1 MENSEVLRKTLQ
13 YVGRYQGRVVG
24 IVLLSLVGVACEVA
38 RPLPVKYI
46 IDNVLNGQPLPA
58 FLQSVAAGAGLAGS
72 KPQVLGLLTAATM
85 LFIVGAAGISLL
97 VSHVT
102 TKLCQRLVHD
112 LSVDVFDKLQQLS
125 LAFYSKNKL
134 GELLQRVSGDVYV
147 VYALVAQILVPVITS
162 LASLVAMFYV
172 MARLNLLLACLSIA
186 VVPALA
192 LLLYFFNK
200 PMSDSTVDEYSLL
213 GQLSAFLQQS
223 LSSIKIIQAYTQ
235 ERYTKEQFENH
246 SLEYSKS
253 YVLSTRISTTY
264 VVLTGVI
271 TSLVGAG
278 VVGLGAY
285 KCLQGQLS
293 VGDLFV
299 FLGYISA
306 LFGPVNSLSTMVGTA
321 VKLGARGRRIFE
333 ILGSE
338 DVIHDAPTAREIEH
352 LRGEVEFKN
361 VTFGYGAPGGAS
373 PILNDFNLRVRPGQV
388 VAIVGPTGAGKTSII
403 SLLLRFYDPWQG
415 EVLLDG
421 QPLTDIS
428 LHSLRNNVSLVLQ
441 DAFIFPVSLAENI
454 AFGNPDA
461 TLAEIIE
468 AAKTAQAHDFIMR
481 LPLGYQTV
489 ASEAGVSLSGGE
501 KQRISLARAFLR
513 QTPILILDEPTSAL
527 DVKTEAKIFQEL
539 AAHSVGKTVFIVS
552 HRLSTIRQAD
562 VIVTIKDGVLAEQG
576 THDEL
581 MQRDN
586 VYANLYKFQ

>member
-1 MENSEVLRKTLQ
+1 MENSEVLRKTFQ
-13 YVGRYQGRVVG
+13 YVGRYRARVVG
-24 IVLLSLVGVACEVA
+24 IVLLALVGVGCEVA

-46 IDNVLNGQPLPA
+46 IDHVLGNQPLPG
-58 FLQSVAAGAGLAGS
+58 FLTRAAGLAGAGS
-72 KPQVLGLLTAATM
+72 KPQLLVLLTVATVV
-85 LFIVGAAGISLL
+85 FILGAAAISLL
-97 VSHVT
+97 VSHFT

-147 VYALVAQILVPVITS
+147 VYSLVAQILIPVITS
-162 LASLVAMFYV
+162 LAALLAMFYV
-172 MARLNLLLACLSIA
+172 MARINLALACLSIA
-186 VVPALA
+186 VVPALG
-192 LLLYFFNK
+192 LLLFFFNK

-235 ERYTKEQFENH
+235 ENYTKEQFETH

-271 TSLVGAG
+271 TSVVGAG

-285 KCLQGQLS
+285 KGLNGQIS

-299 FLGYISA
+299 FLGYIAA
-306 LFGPVNSLSTMVGTA
+306 LFGPVNSLSTTVGTA

-333 ILGSE
+333 ILGSN
-338 DVIHDAPTAREIEH
+338 DVIHDAPMAREIEH
-352 LRGEVEFKN
+352 LHGEVEFRN
-361 VTFGYGAPGGAS
+361 VTFGYGQPGEAR
-373 PILNDFNLRVRPGQV
+373 PILTDFNLKVQAGQV

-415 EVLLDG
+415 EVLFDG
-421 QPLTDIS
+421 EPLTGIS

-441 DAFIFPVSLAENI
+441 DSFIFPVSLAENI

-461 TLAEIIE
+461 SLAEIIE

-481 LPLGYQTV
+481 LPQGYQTV
-489 ASEAGVSLSGGE
+489 ASESGVSLSGGE

-527 DVKTEAKIFQEL
+527 DVHTETKIFQAL
-539 AAHSVGKTVFIVS
+539 AEYSRGKTVFIVS

-562 VIVTIKDGVLAEQG
+562 VIITIKDGVLAEQG
-576 THDEL
+576 THDDL
-581 MQRDN
+581 LQLGN

>member
-1 MENSEVLRKTLQ
+1 MKNSEVLRKTFQ
-13 YVGRYQGRVVG
+13 YVGRYRSSVLA
-24 IVLLSLVGVACEVA
+24 IILLSLVGVGCEVA

-46 IDNVLNGQPLPA
+46 IDNVLAGQPLPP
-58 FLQSVAAGAGLAGS
+58 FLEQATRQLTGGS
-72 KPQVLGLLTAATM
+72 AKTQLLVLLTVATIA
-85 LFIVGAAGISLL
+85 FIISAAGISLL
-97 VSHVT
+97 VSHFT
-102 TKLCQRLVHD
+102 TKVCQRLVHD
-112 LSVDVFDKLQQLS
+112 LSLDVFDKLQQLS
-125 LAFYSKNKL
+125 LAFYSQNKL
-134 GELLQRVSGDVYV
+134 GELMQRVSGDVYV
-147 VYALVAQILVPVITS
+147 VYQLVAQIMIPVITS
-162 LASLVAMFYV
+162 LASLLAMFYV
-172 MARLNLLLACLSIA
+172 MARINLLLACLAIA
-186 VVPALA
+186 VVPALG
-192 LLLYFFNK
+192 LLLFFFNK

-235 ERYTKEQFENH
+235 ESYTKDRFENH

-264 VVLTGVI
+264 VVLTGVV
-271 TSLVGAG
+271 TSIVGAG

-285 KCLQGQLS
+285 KGLKGQIS
-293 VGDLFV
+293 IGDLFV

-306 LFGPVNSLSTMVGTA
+306 LFGPVNSLSTTVGTA

-333 ILGSE
+333 ILASN
-338 DVIHDAPTAREIEH
+338 DVIHDAPTAHEIEH
-352 LRGEVEFKN
+352 LHGEVEFRH
-361 VTFGYGAPGGAS
+361 VTFGYGPVGGAA
-373 PILNDFNLRVRPGQV
+373 PILNDFNLKVQPGQV

-421 QPLTDIS
+421 QPLPSIT

-441 DAFIFPVSLAENI
+441 DSFIFPVSLAENI
-454 AFGNPDA
+454 AFGNPEA

-481 LPLGYQTV
+481 LPHGYQTV

-513 QTPILILDEPTSAL
+513 KTPILILDEPTSAL
-527 DVKTEAKIFQEL
+527 DVQTETKIFQEL
-539 AAHSVGKTVFIVS
+539 AAYSKGKTVFIVS

-562 VIVTIKDGVLAEQG
+562 LIITIKDGILAEQG
-576 THDEL
+576 THEEL
-581 MQRDN
+581 LKLGN

>member
-1 MENSEVLRKTLQ
+1 MENSEVLRKTFQ
-13 YVGRYQGRVVG
+13 YVGRYRGRVVG
-24 IVLLSLVGVACEVA
+24 IVLLALVGVGCEVA

-46 IDNVLNGQPLPA
+46 IDHVLGNQPLPG
-58 FLQSVAAGAGLAGS
+58 FLARAAGLAGAGS
-72 KPQVLGLLTAATM
+72 KPQLLVLLTVATVA
-85 LFIVGAAGISLL
+85 FILGAAAISLL
-97 VSHVT
+97 VSHFT

-147 VYALVAQILVPVITS
+147 VYSLVAQILIPVITS
-162 LASLVAMFYV
+162 LAALLAMFYV
-172 MARLNLLLACLSIA
+172 MARINLALACLSIA
-186 VVPALA
+186 VVPALG
-192 LLLYFFNK
+192 LLLFFFNK

-235 ERYTKEQFENH
+235 ESYTKEQFETH

-271 TSLVGAG
+271 TSVVGAG

-285 KCLQGQLS
+285 KGLNGQIS

-299 FLGYISA
+299 FLGYIAA
-306 LFGPVNSLSTMVGTA
+306 LFGPVNSLSTTVGTA

-333 ILGSE
+333 ILGSN

-352 LRGEVEFKN
+352 LQGEVEFRN
-361 VTFGYGAPGGAS
+361 VTFGYGQPGEAR
-373 PILNDFNLRVRPGQV
+373 PILTDFNLKVQAGQV

-415 EVLLDG
+415 EVLFDG
-421 QPLTDIS
+421 EPLTDIS

-441 DAFIFPVSLAENI
+441 DSFIFPVSLAENI

-461 TLAEIIE
+461 SLAEIIE

-481 LPLGYQTV
+481 LPQGYQTV

-527 DVKTEAKIFQEL
+527 DVHTETKIFQAL
-539 AAHSVGKTVFIVS
+539 AEYSRGKTVFIVS

-562 VIVTIKDGVLAEQG
+562 VIITIKDGVLAEQG
-576 THDEL
+576 THDDL
-581 MQRDN
+581 LQLGN